1 MINDDSVGG
10 DDLERGRSGRR
21 SGNWMKTRR
30 RGTSASAW
38 RRRGV
43 GQRKS
48 WEDTPERRLE
58 GRSEREEKRG
68 GERERLR
75 ERKAKA
81 HAPTLVYQG
90 RMSSLRKHARQSHRR
105 PHASE

>member
-10 DDLERGRSGRR
+10 DDLERDDLDAVRGIDEDRHAGRR
-21 SGNWMKTRR
+21 SRR
-30 RGTSASAW
+30 ARQGLPEEILGGYS
-38 RRRGV
+38 
-43 GQRKS
+43 
-48 WEDTPERRLE
+48 ERRLE

-90 RMSSLRKHARQSHRR
+90 RMSHCEAREAKSS
-105 PHASE
+105 ATSFSE